1 MEEKKTPPD
10 QARRNN
16 EREGRIPPYQ
26 QLAADMAQPLAE
38 LQVPGTN
45 DERNAHREGRSGV
58 EGRTENAMPD
68 TRQEPRKQAQ
78 ERNQRQRSVPVYQQ
92 VAAEMARPLAELQV
106 PGDSNESTVQQ
117 DAIGRTSV
125 DGRTENAMGTRQEP
139 REQAE
144 TRNRRQKRVPPYR
157 QLAADM
163 AEPLAELQVS
173 GANNDNHE
181 AVTSVDGRTENETE
195 SCQGASLGSKL
206 EVPTKKKQARKHYL
220 ELAGD
225 ISGQLAELRVPVTSE
240 DRDLQREAGMQT
252 QRQTTESVPY
262 QESLSE
268 YNPDAMCGSGSG
280 YETCGHSSVHSGEE
294 MRTESASEQQWSS
307 CSQNEPTKS
316 VPCQESLSEYN
327 PDATCGSRYEYES
340 CSYSAE
346 YSGEEFGTGLG
357 NREQW
362 SLPSQT
368 EPTKSFPH
376 QESLSEYNPDAA
388 CGSMA
393 EYESC
398 GSFEGGNMESSG
410 TEGFPSRLPVE
421 TEINYDACMKEAH
434 LDSCYSQPDG
444 EPSSK
449 RTKPNPEVTETRSVG
464 DVEFTPRP
472 GSGPQMSSVESAH
485 FESFGK
491 AEDQE
496 SVSQISG
503 VHSTA
508 RNTEC
513 LSSEFEH
520 MNLQDNNSVETSVVS
535 NPSITFQ
542 SNQGADFREST
553 QETSKDFQ
561 DGSERFDE
569 VSYST
574 YIDSSTHSQSSTQVY
589 GNEDISSRASGEN
602 VSMASAYSQ
611 GARPK
616 TSEKVPKRKK
626 HKIPKPNTKN
636 AYGELAKEVAV
647 DFSAMNRQL
656 GSANTRNHRAANEGR
671 VARDQV
677 LFDGSTVQAE
687 KEKTSSLHSSPPK
700 REQRDTRQQPS
711 LTNDDR
717 VGRRNVR
724 DRTENTSMSKDAKQT
739 DDSNTHAS
747 TRETRITSR
756 RTRETP
762 AAAEYRRAELEEQQ
776 KLIDNMGPELQALV
790 IEMIQRDEEELGG
803 GHVLHTVHFN
813 PPVPP
818 REQNWGRGE
827 SSNQGANAQGALQQS
842 VGKKAGKGKKKKGHY
857 VELAS
862 IIAPELAKVNTA
874 LMNGHRE
881 EPGQSDERGRTEENG
896 GNGTS
901 QGAVGHDG
909 TTAMITNGA
918 CGTDL
923 HSPGEQLVSGVSTR
937 DQSRARTSLP
947 QPAAGRRQR
956 RGNGNRNHGGSAD
969 STGRGPGKE
978 NRGQSRKQKKSKED
992 ENKSSLSQMAES
1004 MAASLQDL
1012 NARLEEQQRQQRVS
1026 MNGAAGNSLEER
1038 TNESRTHDTSVVTD
1052 ESMPSRSPAEHG
1064 HK

>member
-1 MEEKKTPPD
+1 MEGKKAPPD

-16 EREGRIPPYQ
+16 ERAGRIPPYQ
-26 QLAADMAQPLAE
+26 QLAADMAQSLAE
-38 LQVPGTN
+38 IQVPGTN
-45 DERNAHREGRSGV
+45 NDRTAHHAGRSSV
-58 EGRTENAMPD
+58 DGRAENVIHGYPD
-68 TRQEPRKQAQ
+68 TRQEPREQAQ
-78 ERNQRQRSVPVYQQ
+78 GRNQRQRSVPAYQQ
-92 VAAEMARPLAELQV
+92 LAAEMAQPLAELQV
-106 PGDSNESTVQQ
+106 LGADNESTVQG
-117 DAIGRTSV
+117 ITSV
-125 DGRTENAMGTRQEP
+125 DGRTDTRQEP
-139 REQAE
+139 REQGEA
-144 TRNRRQKRVPPYR
+144 RNRRQKRVPPYQ
-157 QLAADM
+157 QLARDV
-163 AEPLAELQVS
+163 AEPLAELQVA
-173 GANNDNHE
+173 GGKNANHE
-181 AVTSVDGRTENETE
+181 AVTSVDGRTESENE
-195 SCQGASLGSKL
+195 SRQGASLGSKP
-206 EVPTKKKQARKHYL
+206 EAPTAKKQGRKHYL

-225 ISGQLAELRVPVTSE
+225 ISSQLAELRVPVTSE

-268 YNPDAMCGSGSG
+268 YNPDATCGSGSG

-316 VPCQESLSEYN
+316 VPCQESLPEYN

-340 CSYSAE
+340 CSHSAE
-346 YSGEEFGTGLG
+346 YSGEEFGSGLG
-357 NREQW
+357 NRERW

-368 EPTKSFPH
+368 ELTKSFPH
-376 QESLSEYNPDAA
+376 QESLSEYNPDAP
-388 CGSMA
+388 CGSVA

-398 GSFEGGNMESSG
+398 GSFEGGNLESSG
-410 TEGFPSRLPVE
+410 TDGFPSKLPVE
-421 TEINYDACMKEAH
+421 TEVNYDACIKEAH

-472 GSGPQMSSVESAH
+472 GSVPQMSSVESTH
-485 FESFGK
+485 FESFGR

-503 VHSTA
+503 VHSRT

-513 LSSEFEH
+513 LNSEFEH
-520 MNLQDNNSVETSVVS
+520 MNLEDNNSVETSVVS

-574 YIDSSTHSQSSTQVY
+574 YVDSSTHFQSSTQVY
-589 GNEDISSRASGEN
+589 GNGDISSRASGEN
-602 VSMASAYSQ
+602 VSIASAYSQ

-636 AYGELAKEVAV
+636 AYGELAKEVAD

-656 GSANTRNHRAANEGR
+656 GSANTRNHGAANEGR

-711 LTNDDR
+711 LTNDDQVR
-717 VGRRNVR
+717 RRNIR
-724 DRTENTSMSKDAKQT
+724 DRTDNTSMSKDAKET

-762 AAAEYRRAELEEQQ
+762 AAAEYRRAQLEEQQ

-818 REQNWGRGE
+818 REQNRGRGE

-862 IIAPELAKVNTA
+862 IIAPELAEVNTA

-881 EPGQSDERGRTEENG
+881 EPGRSDERGRTEENG

-918 CGTDL
+918 CGTDV

-937 DQSRARTSLP
+937 DQSRAHTSLP

-956 RGNGNRNHGGSAD
+956 RGNGNRNHG
-969 STGRGPGKE
+969 K
-978 NRGQSRKQKKSKED
+978 
-992 ENKSSLSQMAES
+992 
-1004 MAASLQDL
+1004 
-1012 NARLEEQQRQQRVS
+1012 
-1026 MNGAAGNSLEER
+1026 
-1038 TNESRTHDTSVVTD
+1038 
-1052 ESMPSRSPAEHG
+1052 
-1064 HK
+1064 